1 MCDQLLELINFF
13 ISSQGQQASQ
23 ARKTATDSIVQKETY
38 HTVSYS
44 IVIVNNT
51 ADLYTIK
58 KKDQT
63 KLGEQ

>member
-1 MCDQLLELINFF
+1 MCDQLLELMNFF

-23 ARKTATDSIVQKETY
+23 AHKTATDSIVQKETY